1 MENFSKDFYGDEF
14 RWFLGIVEDIMDP
27 LEMGRVRVRVFGMH
41 SPYYKDIA
49 VEDLPWA
56 QVMVPANEG
65 GVSGTGRSANGI
77 VQGAWVF
84 GMFLDGKH
92 SQNPFI
98 LGSIHRFESPDGENI
113 IPKEHR

>member
-1 MENFSKDFYGDEF
+1 MMENFSKDFYGDEF

-56 QVMVPANEG
+56 QVMVPAMREG
-65 GVSGTGRSANGI
+65 FR
-77 VQGAWVF
+77 VQAALQ
-84 GMFLDGKH
+84 MELCKAH
-92 SQNPFI
+92 
-98 LGSIHRFESPDGENI
+98 GSLECF
-113 IPKEHR
+113 